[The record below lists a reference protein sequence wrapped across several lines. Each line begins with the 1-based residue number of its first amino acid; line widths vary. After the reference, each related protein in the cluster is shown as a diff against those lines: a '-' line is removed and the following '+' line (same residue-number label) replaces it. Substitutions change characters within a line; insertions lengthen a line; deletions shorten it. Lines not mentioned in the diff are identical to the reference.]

1 MKSKHIQKIITAV
14 ALLLTLLPLTQLVTA
29 QAPAAHAN
37 AEIAAADWS
46 AFYYEFIAGSTLRPR
61 GSATTW
67 ASSGQGGCV
76 YAVDGQEVFN
86 VPLDLPQG
94 ARIDYL
100 RLYYYDNGASNSTA
114 WITTY
119 DGIGGLSDQVRVD
132 SADTTGYGS
141 TLSPYVG
148 HIVDN
153 INNSY
158 VLNWRPSVAGSSMM
172 LCGLRVAYRIDATP
186 PESSATSPLSYT
198 RTSPVA
204 ISWIAADDY
213 PGVSSTALWVKFG
226 SGGTWASTGLTQD
239 GTSGTFDYTP
249 TSGNGTYYFATVAT
263 DMAGNVEAT
272 PTSSGDTWIVYDTA
286 APNSSA
292 SSSAYAN
299 GAIAVSWIASDAT
312 SGLATVQLWVKF
324 GSGGTWSSTS
334 LSQSGTSGT
343 FDYIPA
349 SGNGTYYFAT
359 VATDHAG
366 NVEASPTGAGDS
378 NTVYDNT
385 KPTSHVQVPTLW
397 HSANV
402 ILPWIANDNL
412 SGVSNTTL
420 WVKLDSEDTW
430 NATPLSQSGTSGT
443 FLYTFTQGEGF
454 YYFAVVSVDRAGN
467 QSSLPLGS
475 GDGGCE
481 YRLFR
486 AYLPLTLRD
495 YLQYFD
501 GPWEAEPNNTY
512 LQANGPLISGRDYR
526 GYPDDERDYFSV
538 YIRKPGPLTID
549 LTDHTGQAVQLQLFY
564 QGIDNRVA
572 FDTAPPYTITY
583 DGQPGWY
590 YIYIYTGGGHNS
602 TTPYTLRVTYPE

>member
-1 MKSKHIQKIITAV
+1 MKSTHIPKLLLA
-14 ALLLTLLPLTQLVTA
+14 ALLLFIVLPVTQSVTA
-29 QAPAAHAN
+29 QAPAAQVN
-37 AEIAAADWS
+37 AEIAVAEWS
-46 AFYYEFIAGSTLRPR
+46 TFYYEFIAGSTLRPR
-61 GSATTW
+61 ASALTW
-67 ASSGQGGCV
+67 ASNGGGGCI
-76 YAVDGQEVFN
+76 YAVANASYIFN
-86 VPLDLPQG
+86 VPLELPQG
-94 ARIDYL
+94 SRIDYL
-100 RLYYYDNGASNSTA
+100 RIYFYDTDATSDSQAWVTYYDGA
-114 WITTY
+114 
-119 DGIGGLSDQVRVD
+119 GGYVD
-132 SADTTGYGS
+132 LPTSSGVPSSGNAGYG
-141 TLSPYVG
+141 TDLSAYMG

-153 INNSY
+153 HNNAY
-158 VLNWRPSVAGSSMM
+158 VLNWRPNVVGNTMM

-186 PESSATSPLSYT
+186 PESSATSQSSYAN
-198 RTSPVA
+198 TSPVA

-226 SGGTWASTGLTQD
+226 SGGAWASTGLTQD

-272 PTSSGDTWIVYDTA
+272 PISSGDTWIVYDTA

-324 GSGGTWSSTS
+324 GSGGTWFSTS

-343 FDYIPA
+343 FDYTPA

-495 YLQYFD
+495 YLQYFE
-501 GPWEAEPNNTY
+501 GPWEVEPNDTY

-526 GYPDDERDYFSV
+526 GYPDDERDYFSI
-538 YIRKPGPLTID
+538 YLRKPGPLTID

-572 FDTAPPYTITY
+572 FDTVPPYTITHT
-583 DGQPGWY
+583 GQPGWY
-590 YIYIYTGGGHNS
+590 YIYIYTGG
-602 TTPYTLRVTYPE
+602 